1 MASGSV
7 WATKQVPVSERDGGG
22 RGGICSKKERE
33 REVEVPFLG
42 QK

>member
-7 WATKQVPVSERDGGG
+7 WATKQVPVPERDGGG
-22 RGGICSKKERE
+22 GEICSKKERE